1 MITYIKDNWIEIVGI
16 LASFIILIS
25 MLFKTTTYKGTMLM
39 RIFNTIGSFIFILYG
54 ICLPAVATAFMNC
67 AVSVVNIFYI
77 VKEYKTHNKV
87 KE

>member
-1 MITYIKDNWIEIVGI
+1 
-16 LASFIILIS
+16 
-25 MLFKTTTYKGTMLM
+25 M